1 MFDLAVPDSMANL
14 PGRVHIM
21 SGSWS
26 ECPPRKKKMTPHE
39 RLAYQ
44 SEYYHRNATA
54 IAVQRKIRAVARK
67 ANTT

>member
-26 ECPPRKKKMTPHE
+26 ERPPRKKKMTHYE
-39 RLAYQ
+39 RLVHM

-54 IAVQRKIRAVARK
+54 IAAQRKLRAAALK
-67 ANTT
+67 AHST